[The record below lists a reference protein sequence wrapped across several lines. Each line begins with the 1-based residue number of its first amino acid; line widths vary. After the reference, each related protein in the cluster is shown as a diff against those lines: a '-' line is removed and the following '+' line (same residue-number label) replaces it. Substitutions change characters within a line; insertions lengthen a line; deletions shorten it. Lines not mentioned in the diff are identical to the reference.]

1 MHPALAHCRSSLA
14 RTLARALVAVTLSAA
29 AVGAMAQEISFG
41 VIATDSASTQR
52 ERWEPFFRDMEKK
65 TGLTVRSFYA
75 PDYAGVIEAMRFN
88 KVQVAWYG
96 NKAAMEAV
104 DRANGEI
111 FAQVMYADGTFGYH
125 ALLIAHKDSPY
136 NSVEDVLKNG
146 KNINFSI
153 GDPNSTS
160 GFLVPTFYIFARNG
174 VDHRTAFKTVRN
186 ASHGANIQAV
196 LARQVDV
203 ATNNTEDMG
212 KLQQTR
218 PELYSQLKILW
229 RSPMIPSDPFVW
241 RKDLD
246 PAVKAKLKSF
256 VLNYAKT
263 DPEEKRILGVIYN
276 YGGFR
281 DSNND
286 QLIPIRQL
294 ELFRDRARIAAD
306 DKLAADE
313 KTRQLAEIDRRLAA
327 LSPK

>member
-1 MHPALAHCRSSLA
+1 MPHFTRRFALAALAGLAALSLA
-14 RTLARALVAVTLSAA
+14 AA
-29 AVGAMAQEISFG
+29 PAHAQELNFG

-65 TGLTVRSFYA
+65 TGLKVKSFYA

-136 NSVEDVLKNG
+136 NDLDDILKNA
-146 KNINFSI
+146 KRINFSI

-160 GFLVPTFYIFARNG
+160 GFLVPTFYVFAKNG
-174 VDHRTAFKTVRN
+174 IDHRTAFKTIRN
-186 ASHGANIQAV
+186 ASHGANLQAV
-196 LARQVDV
+196 LAKQVDV
-203 ATNNTEDMG
+203 ATNNTEDYG
-212 KLQQTR
+212 KLQISK
-218 PELYSQLKILW
+218 PELASQVKVLW
-229 RSPMIPSDPFVW
+229 RSPLIPSDPFVW

-246 PAVKAKLKSF
+246 PAVKGKLKDF

-294 ELFRDRARIAAD
+294 ELFRDRAKVENDEKIAAS
-306 DKLAADE
+306 E
-313 KTRQLAEIDRRLAA
+313 KARQLAEIDRKLDPLAGQ
-327 LSPK
+327 

>member
-1 MHPALAHCRSSLA
+1 MNRITRRLAITGLA
-14 RTLARALVAVTLSAA
+14 TLTLAAA
-29 AVGAMAQEISFG
+29 QAQAQDINFG

-65 TGLTVRSFYA
+65 TGLSVKSFYA

-111 FAQVMYADGTFGYH
+111 FAQVMYTDGTFGYH

-136 NSVEDVLKNG
+136 NTLDDVLKG
-146 KNINFSI
+146 ARNINFSI

-160 GFLVPTFYIFARNG
+160 GFLVPTFYVFAKNG
-174 VDHRTAFKTVRN
+174 VDHRTAFKTIRN
-186 ASHGANIQAV
+186 ASHGANLQAV

-203 ATNNTEDMG
+203 ATNNTEDLG
-212 KLQQTR
+212 KLQLSK
-218 PELYSQLKILW
+218 PELASQVKVLW
-229 RSPMIPSDPFVW
+229 KSPLIPSDPFVW

-246 PAVKAKLKSF
+246 PAVKARLKSF

-263 DPEEKRILGVIYN
+263 DPEEKKILANIYS

-294 ELFRDRARIAAD
+294 ELFRDRAKAQAD
-306 DKLAADE
+306 DKLSPDE
-313 KTRQLAEIDRRLAA
+313 KSKVLAEIDRKLSALAG
-327 LSPK
+327 K

>member
-1 MHPALAHCRSSLA
+1 MHTVL
-14 RTLARALVAVTLSAA
+14 RTLALATLGLAAASAA
-29 AVGAMAQEISFG
+29 LAQEISFG

-65 TGLTVRSFYA
+65 TGLTVKSFYA

-136 NSVEDVLKNG
+136 NNLDDVLKNS

-174 VDHRTAFKTVRN
+174 IDHRTAFKTIRN
-186 ASHGANIQAV
+186 ASHGANLQAV
-196 LARQVDV
+196 LAKQVDV
-203 ATNNTEDMG
+203 ATNNTEDYG
-212 KLQQTR
+212 KLQSSR
-218 PELYSQLKILW
+218 PELAAQLKVLW
-229 RSPMIPSDPFVW
+229 RSPLIPSDPFVW

-246 PAVKAKLKSF
+246 PAVKAKLKNF

-294 ELFRDRARIAAD
+294 ELFRDRAKVQSD
-306 DKLAADE
+306 EKLAADE
-313 KTRQLAEIDRRLAA
+313 KNKQLAEIDRKLAA
-327 LSPK
+327 LAPK